1 MGKLTKKKKEK
12 IANGILYSVL
22 AVIVLSVVGLVI
34 YAVNGGGNLKFDDSE
49 WQYMYS
55 YIEKEFGNG
64 EKFHIVST
72 DTDLIQELVKQRAD
86 DDGVVRD
93 YYRTLGIKASIVG
106 YFDSQENM
114 YSIGFSK
121 FLEDSKIYKDG
132 KAGTIICTAVSNNY
146 SKENYLKDN
155 DK

>member
-1 MGKLTKKKKEK
+1 MMGKLTKKKKEK

-22 AVIVLSVVGLVI
+22 VTIVLSVIGLCI
-34 YAVNGGGNLKFDDSE
+34 YAKKSGYLRFDDSE

-64 EKFHIVST
+64 EEFHVVST
-72 DTDLIQELVKQRAD
+72 DTDLIQKFVKQRAD
-86 DDGVVRD
+86 KNGYARD
-93 YYRTLGIKASIVG
+93 YYKTIGVKASIVG

-132 KAGTIICTAVSNNY
+132 KAGAIICTAVSNNY
-146 SKENYLKDN
+146 SKEEYLKDN